1 VIYVQIK
8 RTHRH
13 VGYRI
18 VTINYYATREN
29 SVQQVLQPSD
39 KRRAYVHVNFI
50 IIILWM
56 PIENKSIM
64 LDN

>member
-1 VIYVQIK
+1 MSA
-8 RTHRH
+8 
-13 VGYRI
+13 GI

-29 SVQQVLQPSD
+29 SVQQVLRPSD
-39 KRRAYVHVNFI
+39 KRRAYVHVSFI
-50 IIILWM
+50 IITLWM